1 MIKRTGF
8 TLAEVLVTLLIIG
21 VVAALT
27 IPTLLGATNDN
38 QLKTAYKKAFSS
50 LSNAM
55 DLIKAN
61 ETKCNISTNAD
72 LAKCFQTSMKGTIKD
87 DDIIVTS
94 DGMAYK
100 FYYRGAANK
109 TSLADACALS
119 DSPGPT
125 DSYNFYFDTAFNCVV
140 VVDVNGLTKDT
151 DAFANANASFS
162 PGAMLGE
169 TGKDQQAILIES
181 DQIYPLSPNYNGD
194 VPNNKGYEWLGITEN
209 SN

>member
-50 LSNAM
+50 LANAM

-61 ETKCNISTNAD
+61 ETKCKISTSAD
-72 LAKCFQTSMKGTIKD
+72 LAKCFQTAMKGTIKND
-87 DDIIVTS
+87 DTLVTS

-100 FYYRGAANK
+100 FYYSGAANK
-109 TSLADACALS
+109 KSLADACDATISEHKCRIIVDLNGLQK
-119 DSPGPT
+119 DSG
-125 DSYNFYFDTAFNCVV
+125 SFDTSNAP
-140 VVDVNGLTKDT
+140 
-151 DAFANANASFS
+151 NAN
-162 PGAMLGE
+162 MLK
-169 TGKDQQAILIES
+169 GKDQQAMLIMGDRIS
-181 DQIYPLSPNYNGD
+181 AFPSTWNGQEL
-194 VPNNKGYEWLGITEN
+194 NNNMEWEKEDLFFFVV
-209 SN
+209 